1 MCLAVPYKII
11 SKQGIKAIADVF
23 GVQKEID
30 IRILENV
37 NENDYVLV
45 HAGFAIQKMNQEEA
59 QETLKLL
66 NELCQENM

>member
-11 SKQGIKAIADVF
+11 SKHGIKAIADVF
-23 GVQKEID
+23 GIKKEID

-66 NELCQENM
+66 NELCQENI

>member
-1 MCLAVPYKII
+1 MCLAIPYKII
-11 SKQGIKAIADVF
+11 SKQGTKAIADVF
-23 GVQKEID
+23 GVKKEID
-30 IRILENV
+30 IRILDDV

-66 NELCQENM
+66 NELCKE

>member
-11 SKQGIKAIADVF
+11 SKQDIKAIADVL

-30 IRILENV
+30 IRILDDVEV
-37 NENDYVLV
+37 NDYVLV

-66 NELCQENM
+66 NELCQENI

>member
-11 SKQGIKAIADVF
+11 SKQGTKAIADVF
-23 GVQKEID
+23 GVKKEID
-30 IRILENV
+30 IRILDDV

-66 NELCQENM
+66 NELCQENI

>member
-1 MCLAVPYKII
+1 MCLAVPYKIV
-11 SKQGIKAIADVF
+11 SKQGTKAIADVF
-23 GVQKEID
+23 GVKKEID
-30 IRILENV
+30 IRILDDV

-66 NELCQENM
+66 KELCKE